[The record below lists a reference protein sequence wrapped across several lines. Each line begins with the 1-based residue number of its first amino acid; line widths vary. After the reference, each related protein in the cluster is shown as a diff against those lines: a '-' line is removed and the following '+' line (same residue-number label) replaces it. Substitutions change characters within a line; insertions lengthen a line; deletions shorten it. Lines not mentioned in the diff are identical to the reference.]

1 MAQGSGDNQTSDK
14 VVVDK
19 RAILA
24 RHYLFCDLED
34 QVIDRVADLGLTTRL
49 TAGQLL
55 FRKGDDGNALF
66 GVLEGKVRISTSS
79 PNGREVI
86 ISVMEPGDVFGEI
99 ALLDGLP
106 RTADART
113 LEPCTLL
120 KIQRRDF
127 RPLLEREPKLCLHL
141 LELLCERLRWTTEL
155 IEDATFLG
163 LPARLAKRLLNLAIA
178 FGEEEADGHG
188 IRIGLRLS
196 QNDLGRML
204 GTSRESVNKHL
215 QDWTKKGWIALG
227 RNRIS
232 VLDQSALQA
241 VLDEE
246 TAEL

>member
-1 MAQGSGDNQTSDK
+1 MVQGAEKKASI
-14 VVVDK
+14 DK
-19 RAILA
+19 RAVLA
-24 RHYLFCDLED
+24 SHYLFCDLED
-34 QVIDRVADLGLTTRL
+34 PVIDRIADLGLTTRL
-49 TAGQLL
+49 GAGQLL
-55 FRKGDDGNALF
+55 FRKGEEGNALF

-86 ISVMEPGDVFGEI
+86 ISVMEAGDVFGEI

-113 LEPCTLL
+113 LEPCALL

-127 RPLLEREPKLCLHL
+127 RPLLEREPKLCIHL

-178 FGEEEADGHG
+178 FGEPEEEGEG
-188 IRIGLRLS
+188 VRIALRLS

-232 VLDQSALQA
+232 VLDRQALQS

-246 TAEL
+246 TTEF